1 MTRKRRTASGVLALA
16 LAMTLAA
23 CGGSGGGS
31 GNAAA
36 QAQPTSEAGVN
47 AKIDTSKVQKT
58 LTVGVDNPYY
68 LFHEDVFMAQ
78 KLGYFKEV
86 GIDSVKIV
94 QSEDPLPGLIGG
106 SLDFILY
113 DTDTA
118 IAAAAKGTGIKY
130 LSPYLGG
137 EAHILAVG
145 PGIKTVAD
153 LKGKTVSGGTFGSRT
168 DMNMRNM
175 LKDAGLDPDKDVQYV
190 QTGGGSNEWL
200 QAIIAGTIDA
210 ASLQLRH
217 RTFLEAAGG
226 KFLEEKVI
234 QVPQV
239 GWTESKKIAQNGSE
253 TSAAFLAATLKARKY
268 IDDLAHKDDVIKT
281 AQSKDFEL
289 PQEYQNA
296 YKDENSPTYHTVDG
310 GFEVADMDKFIQEQI
325 DLEAVPKGTK
335 WRDHADLTPLW
346 RAQKHLGIPLRP
358 TPDEL

>member
-1 MTRKRRTASGVLALA
+1 MTRIRRTASGVLALA
-16 LAMTLAA
+16 MAVTLAA

-31 GNAAA
+31 GTKAE
-36 QAQPTSEAGVN
+36 AQPTSEDQVN
-47 AKIDTSKVQKT
+47 AKIDTAKVQKA

-86 GIDSVKIV
+86 GIDSVKII

-137 EAHILAVG
+137 EAQILAVG

-175 LKDAGLDPDKDVQYV
+175 LKKAGLDPEKDVQYV

-200 QAIIAGTIDA
+200 QAILAGTINA

-226 KFLEEKVI
+226 KFLMEDVL

-239 GWTESKKIAQNGSE
+239 GWTESKKIAQSGSE
-253 TSAAFLAATLKARKY
+253 TAAAFLTATLKARKY
-268 IDDLAHKDDVIKT
+268 IDDPAHKQDVIDT
-281 AQSKDFEL
+281 ALEQKFEL
-289 PQEYQNA
+289 PPEYQNA
-296 YKDENSPTYHTVDG
+296 YTDENSPTYHTVDG
-310 GFEVADMDKFIQEQI
+310 GFEIADMDKFIKEQI
-325 DLEAVPKGTK
+325 DLEAVPKGTE
-335 WRDHADLTPLW
+335 WRDHANLTPLW
-346 RAQKHLGIPLRP
+346 RAQKSLGLPLRP
-358 TPDEL
+358 APDSL